1 MAHKSLFQIKRVPII
16 EAAHVLKIQQWVDEN
31 SRQSCVVSD
40 RPGCAG
46 WYHIDNM
53 GALR

>member
-1 MAHKSLFQIKRVPII
+1 MTHKSLLQIKRVPII

-31 SRQSCVVSD
+31 SRQSCVVND

-46 WYHIDNM
+46 WYLIDNE